1 MGFLLRKFIF
11 FTLYFPYSFPI
22 PLSKVYRRDTEQ
34 MSFEGYDSYTK
45 RYTKGIQIVGV

>member
-1 MGFLLRKFIF
+1 MGFLLRKFILF
-11 FTLYFPYSFPI
+11 YAIFSYSFPI

-45 RYTKGIQIVGV
+45 DIPKVYKL